1 MSKKILLFENECN
14 PGTNIIAL
22 DNVYK
27 CCACSQSI
35 SGFIYR
41 QLKSPVMFDNGN
53 VNIFCNKCASNPC
66 IVTFIIC
73 DNNESLTVKL
83 TCNVTFGE
91 FLSYSSPK
99 CDIFIQQISSKECY
113 VFGTTERVEKTRM
126 MCNGDKYV
134 LLNQYNYTC
143 TKNGKSRWKKLP
155 SKLKLSILHE
165 TLKDKKTI
173 QMLILELDTHQNLKQ
188 LFLENKIDDNEIHLI
203 DAFISELIKINFKI
217 PPIELNS
224 IYSFKLAPFFSVA
237 KSNEPIYIADKLL
250 KEMISLASDKINL
263 KLLQV
268 SSKVSKELDLINERK
283 KQYKANLE
291 AQIELHTNELKR
303 SCNKIVCSDYL
314 FESDYDLSPKSIE
327 RIANLEEKKE
337 KKRKR

>member
-1 MSKKILLFENECN
+1 MSKKILLFENDCD

-22 DNVYK
+22 DNIYN
-27 CCACSQSI
+27 CCACSQPI

-41 QLKSPVMFDNGN
+41 QLKTPVIFDDGN

-66 IVTFIIC
+66 VVTFVSDKNLI
-73 DNNESLTVKL
+73 VKL

-99 CDIFIQQISSKECY
+99 CDNFIQQISSKECY
-113 VFGTTERVEKTRM
+113 LFGTTQKVEKSRM

-134 LLNQYNYTC
+134 LVNEYNHTC

-155 SKLKLSILHE
+155 SKLKLSVLHE
-165 TLKDKKTI
+165 IQKDKFTM
-173 QMLILELDTHQNLKQ
+173 QMLILEIDTHPNLKQ
-188 LFLENKIDDNEIHLI
+188 LFLENKIGDNEIHLI
-203 DAFISELIKINFKI
+203 DTFISRVMKIKFKI
-217 PPIELNS
+217 PQINLNS

-237 KSNEPIYIADKLL
+237 KSNEPIYIVEKLL
-250 KEMISLASDKINL
+250 KEMISLVTDETKP
-263 KLLQV
+263 KLLQI
-268 SSKVSKELDLINERK
+268 SNKIKKELDLINERK

-291 AQIELHTNELKR
+291 AQIEIHTNELKR
-303 SCNKIVCSDYL
+303 SCNKVVCSDYL
-314 FESDYDLSPKSIE
+314 SENNYDLSPKNIE
-327 RIANLEEKKE
+327 RLAYLEEEKDKKK